1 MSIHVNLPVIV
12 PILTAIPSV
21 KEFKE
26 LVESNRGT
34 IIIKFG
40 AEWCGPCKL
49 IDKQVHT
56 WFDYFSINCPNIQ
69 TYLIDVDD
77 NIDVYGFLKTKKM
90 VNGIPAILVY
100 KSPNK
105 TFIPDDSVLG
115 ANAQQ
120 IDLLFK
126 RQL

>member
-1 MSIHVNLPVIV
+1 MSIQTNPPVIV
-12 PILTAIPSV
+12 PILTAITSV
-21 KEFKE
+21 KEFKD

-49 IDKQVHT
+49 IDKHVHT
-56 WFDYFSINCPNIQ
+56 WFDYFSKNCPHIQ

-115 ANAQQ
+115 ANVQE

-126 RQL
+126 RHL